1 MDGPSPSETNIL
13 VVDDNAGTRHLLS
26 QLFKDVGI
34 KVKVA
39 ESVAQ
44 ACQILDQCEWKFDLV
59 LSDISMPG
67 ETGFDLL
74 KRIKQHDSP
83 NPELPVILTTAQLP
97 EAEHR
102 ILGLQLGA
110 VDYIVRPIE
119 LKELVLRVQHAI
131 EHFQRIRTLQD
142 YLERSEGQAA
152 VGRILAAHSHEM
164 RNIASV
170 MAMGARMLGKLLT
183 NEAQSNQQ
191 IQETLKSLTRSSDM
205 IVEINRLGKVLMDGK
220 AAPLTDC
227 DLRGLVSET
236 LSIIGPKLKGFLIRD
251 EISAINTVAYSRC
264 QEFFVK
270 QILVNFILNAI
281 DSITDQ
287 APLEGGC
294 IRLTLSQDK
303 TGKFWQVEV
312 SDNGIGLPNASV
324 RREFEAF
331 DSTKKL
337 RGGQGLG
344 LWYSNRMAQM
354 MGGTISLSSEGAGL
368 GATSTLTVQKIAAPA
383 PSADDDL
390 SRYFIPDSEL

>member
-1 MDGPSPSETNIL
+1 MDGLIPRETNIL
-13 VVDDNAGTRHLLS
+13 VVDDNMGTRHLLS
-26 QLFKDVGI
+26 QLFKDAGI
-34 KVKVA
+34 GVKSA

-44 ACQILDQCEWKFDLV
+44 ACQLLDQFDWKFDLV

-67 ETGFDLL
+67 ESGFDLL
-74 KRIKQHDSP
+74 RRIKQSSSP

-110 VDYIVRPIE
+110 VDYIVRPID
-119 LKELVLRVQHAI
+119 LKELVIRVQHAI
-131 EHFQRIRTLQD
+131 EHFQRVQNLQD

-164 RNIASV
+164 RNLASV
-170 MAMGARMLGKLLT
+170 MAMGARMLGKLLST
-183 NEAQSNQQ
+183 EAAANRQ
-191 IQETLKSLTRSSDM
+191 INETLKSLTRSSDM
-205 IVEINRLGKVLMDGK
+205 IIEINRLGKILMDGK
-220 AAPLTDC
+220 AAPLSDC
-227 DLRGLVSET
+227 DLRAVVAET
-236 LSIIGPKLKGFLIRD
+236 LNIISPKLKTFHIVDHIG
-251 EISAINTVAYSRC
+251 SSNVPAYSRC

-270 QILVNFILNAI
+270 QILINFILNAI

-287 APLEGGC
+287 APAEGGR
-294 IRLTLSQDK
+294 ISLSLTQDES
-303 TGKFWQVEV
+303 GNFWQIEI

-324 RREFEAF
+324 RHEFEAF

-344 LWYSNRMAQM
+344 LWYSSRMAQM
-354 MGGTISLSSEGAGL
+354 MRGTISLSSKGAGL
-368 GATSTLTVQKIAAPA
+368 GATSMLRIQRINAPDQ
-383 PSADDDL
+383 SADDDL